1 MSKLHKSNRRSMRP
15 KLSMKPMMS
24 MKKPKAADASAAGAA
39 AGAAGKFGKAVG
51 TAGGILGIGGQIM
64 GIAQGLK
71 KKPKVKTKKAPIEP
85 VAGRVQKP
93 RLSKKKNEIKKYN
106 ISGFVSKHTGLK
118 PGRYERAV
126 IMNGVRNASPS
137 RRKKI
142 MELLKTKA
150 GTADMFK
157 KPKLS
162 AKKTVARKKKAIA
175 RKEQM
180 ISNAKQMAKDGLVS
194 KKRVNKD
201 IKRKKKAISRKKAII
216 EKVSKPKRKGILGK
230 YRKPKLLKTRPGE
243 KGLNIG
249 VGAGLGKLAVLG
261 GTALGIAKMLKK

>member
-24 MKKPKAADASAAGAA
+24 MKKPKATNVSPDMAPGSDGTGSSGI
-39 AGAAGKFGKAVG
+39 GKA
-51 TAGGILGIGGQIM
+51 AGILGLVGSAV
-64 GIAQGLK
+64 GIAQGIKGLK
-71 KKPKVKTKKAPIEP
+71 GKRQKPKVDKEKLKA
-85 VAGRVQKP
+85 VGRVQKP
-93 RLSKKKNEIKKYN
+93 ALSKKKVKGYDGKSKYTKKEVDSMSSLDRNRYLKGSNRGGRPGDYKGIKVPRV
-106 ISGFVSKHTGLK
+106 G
-118 PGRYERAV
+118 
-126 IMNGVRNASPS
+126 
-137 RRKKI
+137 
-142 MELLKTKA
+142 
-150 GTADMFK
+150 
-157 KPKLS
+157 KPKLT

-261 GTALGIAKMLKK
+261 AAGLGIAKLLKK